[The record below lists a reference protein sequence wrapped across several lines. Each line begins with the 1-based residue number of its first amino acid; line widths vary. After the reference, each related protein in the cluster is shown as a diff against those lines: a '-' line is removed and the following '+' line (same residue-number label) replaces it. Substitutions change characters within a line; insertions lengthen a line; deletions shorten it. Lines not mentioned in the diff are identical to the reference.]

1 MSTPNFSSNKLSYV
15 LSWFNLPR
23 DSNISFLKGDLVC
36 SLCGVHCR
44 INPLPELSGSH
55 EEQMLLLLGG
65 YQDVVLV
72 LSLFLCAVLECGDSV
87 AVLLVGKPLSCQK
100 EFDSKQ
106 TNQVPQFS
114 RGWVCNSVLQLQP
127 GCLQLLPYDSL
138 FKYGSLYQPMI
149 NYLYQIHLAFS

>member
-1 MSTPNFSSNKLSYV
+1 MRKTKQSLWQIVSHPRVSRSTRGVALLLAVWDDKETRVISTPNFSSNKLSYV

-87 AVLLVGKPLSCQK
+87 AVLLVSKPLSCPK
-100 EFDSKQ
+100 ELDSK
-106 TNQVPQFS
+106 
-114 RGWVCNSVLQLQP
+114 
-127 GCLQLLPYDSL
+127 
-138 FKYGSLYQPMI
+138 
-149 NYLYQIHLAFS
+149 